1 LKPTTTSSISGSIS
15 KNVGDGSSE
24 IDWSTF
30 DFESVDTLSPSSS
43 SAVALD
49 TQSSIDQFYDSFN
62 TKGTSSS
69 SQSPTASSPIQ
80 SRGDAIIAATK
91 NKLALGIDIIF
102 VVGHNLLCKVIIIY
116 YSMYVS
122 I

>member
-1 LKPTTTSSISGSIS
+1 MKPTSTSSISGSIS
-15 KNVGDGSSE
+15 KSVGDGSSE

-43 SAVALD
+43 SAAALD

-62 TKGTSSS
+62 TKGT